1 MSLQNLLLAGF
12 NCLGNAAAT
21 ADGAEPQQTQW
32 WVILIYIVIFGAF
45 IYFLMIRPQRK
56 QKKQQEEK
64 MSNLEPGSSVLTTSG
79 FYGTIVAVNGDTV
92 IVEFGNNKNCRI
104 PMMVNAIK
112 QVEKPGEDASE
123 TSQTEKKR
131 YFGKKKTEE
140 AAPES
145 AAPAA
150 PAPEAPAPETPAPEA
165 APEKAPEK

>member
-1 MSLQNLLLAGF
+1 MSLQNILLAGYS
-12 NCLGNAAAT
+12 CLGNA

-104 PMMVNAIK
+104 PMMVGAIK

-123 TSQTEKKR
+123 TAQTEKKR
-131 YFGKKKTEE
+131 YFGKKKAEETPAEAPAAETSPAEAPAAE
-140 AAPES
+140 AAPTT
-145 AAPAA
+145 
-150 PAPEAPAPETPAPEA
+150 EAV
-165 APEKAPEK
+165 PEKAPEE